1 MSTSVAIPARTR
13 TPFRAD
19 HVCIRQTISKQE
31 SIGLRAA
38 TDAEYR
44 RAYWH
49 FTVELES
56 SDDLKHCL
64 DAASKFLPL
73 EQLALSP
80 HAASPALQKEI
91 SPQKTSNGGNSNA
104 ASKSRWTS
112 GAPYNATTLGT
123 STLIAQP

>member
-1 MSTSVAIPARTR
+1 MPTSVAIPARTR

-38 TDAEYR
+38 TDAEHR

-49 FTVELES
+49 FTGELES
-56 SDDLKHCL
+56 SDDLKHRL

-80 HAASPALQKEI
+80 QHGFVSTEE
-91 SPQKTSNGGNSNA
+91 GNLLTEEQQWWKLERCVEVAMDVWGSV
-104 ASKSRWTS
+104 
-112 GAPYNATTLGT
+112 
-123 STLIAQP
+123 